1 LKFAGFANNY
11 DDGLNLILEF
21 RPAIVFLEI
30 DPEDA
35 DSKLSL
41 GLINEL
47 YRYLKVPPK
56 FIITTKDKELSF
68 DAIRHGVSDYLIK
81 PLEIMDFRKC
91 ILQLERSI
99 PDTPEAPLPEL
110 HISEP
115 RMVIADDGQGD
126 EI

>member
-1 LKFAGFANNY
+1 
-11 DDGLNLILEF
+11 
-21 RPAIVFLEI
+21 
-30 DPEDA
+30 
-35 DSKLSL
+35 
-41 GLINEL
+41 
-47 YRYLKVPPK
+47 PPK

-91 ILQLERSI
+91 ILKLERSI

-126 EI
+126 EILEPVASEIMLPIVEMAPVEVERDKSLVVQEEKPLVICVKSYGD